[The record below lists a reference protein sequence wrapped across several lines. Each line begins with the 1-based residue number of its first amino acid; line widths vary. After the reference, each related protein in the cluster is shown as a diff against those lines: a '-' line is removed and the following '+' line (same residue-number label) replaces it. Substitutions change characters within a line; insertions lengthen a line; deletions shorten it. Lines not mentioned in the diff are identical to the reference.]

1 MKEMTYIYGRHAVLE
16 ALRRR
21 SDLVTR
27 VIIKKEYLAESEIVI
42 ALKNVKEV
50 TELNEKKLPPGIPK
64 DAIHQGF
71 IAVIEADK
79 LLIPFKTYKS
89 KLEVTADTALL
100 VLGEVQDPHNV
111 GAIIRSAAAFGFTAV
126 LIPEHRQAPVT
137 GTVIKVS
144 AGMAFSIPLV
154 MVKNVNAAL
163 RELKDKGF
171 WVYGLDMDGSA
182 SLPGEEFNKPTVI
195 VVGNEGEGI
204 RQKTAELCDTILTIP
219 MHPRAESLNASVGAA
234 TAMYAWSTKH
244 KTAVKSNNQKAS
256 LG

>member
-16 ALRRR
+16 ALKRR

-27 VIIKKEYLAESEIVI
+27 VIIQKEHLTDPKVAI
-42 ALKNVKEV
+42 ALKNVKEI
-50 TELNEKKLPPGIPK
+50 TELNEKKLPGGIGK
-64 DAIHQGF
+64 DAVHQGF
-71 IAVIEADK
+71 IAAIEADK

-89 KLEVTADTALL
+89 KLETTPDTAVL

-154 MVKNVNAAL
+154 VVKNVNAAL

-171 WVYGLDMDGSA
+171 WVYGLDMDGSVA
-182 SLPGEEFNKPTVI
+182 LPEEEFKKPTVL
-195 VVGNEGEGI
+195 VVGNEGDGI
-204 RQKTAELCDTILTIP
+204 RLKTAELCDTILTIP

-234 TAMYAWSTKH
+234 TAMYAWSAKH
-244 KTAVKSNNQKAS
+244 PVAVKKV
-256 LG
+256 G